1 MVMSLPLIS
10 ILTRIGTSSS
20 RMRPSSSIEA
30 AASSVLVEQLVHAA
44 RREAAG
50 RHLRFHIAE
59 RGIRKPDIVL
69 DHAVEGVVESAF
81 FVNLELVELEPF
93 EPGVADRGTCAESG
107 ALPAD
112 VDPVRPHHAEHQ
124 EFALVEIG

>member
-20 RMRPSSSIEA
+20 RIRPSSSI
-30 AASSVLVEQLVHAA
+30 
-44 RREAAG
+44 EAAG

-59 RGIRKPDIVL
+59 RGIWKPDVVL
-69 DHAVEGVVESAF
+69 DHAVERVIESAF
-81 FVNLELVELEPF
+81 FVNLELVELQPF
-93 EPGVADRGTCAESG
+93 EPGIADRGTCAESG
-107 ALPAD
+107 ALPAH
-112 VDPVRPHHAEHQ
+112 VDPVRPYHAEHQ